1 MGDSDYDARMAQ
13 LHIRFVAMAAT
24 ERDRLDRAI
33 AALDTSERDVV
44 LAEIRS
50 IAHGIS
56 GIAGTF
62 GFPEAGEA
70 AEALENLVIAGRA
83 DLASIREGGKRLSVE
98 LGRIDC

>member
-56 GIAGTF
+56 GTAGTF

-83 DLASIREGGKRLSVE
+83 DLSSIREGGKRLSAE
-98 LGRIDC
+98 LGRIDR